1 MNKQELNQ
9 KIREI
14 NEKKI
19 SNGNGFILQGTNKIG
34 NDLLPILQDGEEIVD
49 FCDARIGSLFKFF
62 KGTKYA
68 RCYIVITSKR
78 FIYIERGNVIMGLNP
93 LAKKTILID
102 RDGISGTVE
111 PNSGIEKLTY
121 PYLLKIDSKSGRYE
135 ISVADD
141 LNAYLKNKKDSDES
155 EKTKSEQ
162 DAGQKSTVNIEKVNP
177 YICNHCGK
185 EIRQDWVQCPYCG
198 KSLNQTGTN
207 DIKNNSKINNI
218 SSKKKTVPL
227 VVGGIVA
234 LIVVVVVVGNI
245 FPIKNNEEKVTDI
258 ADSASNS
265 ATENL
270 NTQEKQRIQEEKE
283 TQEQETQEEKNEPE
297 IAADIDIAK
306 YVGGNIS
313 NLIQVCGDLS
323 TSDGAVYSDEKENI
337 IANVEDGIITAFML
351 KTEEYSMNF
360 AGVTIGSDFVD
371 ISDEQLED
379 EGYVY
384 YDDDADA
391 TVYLYSD
398 QMAGVMFEN
407 DATGKIIAIYW
418 AKQMT
423 DILNS
428 EEDTQDSTDEIQY
441 ADSEVENFAGEY
453 QGSEPITLYISL
465 GTEVSISEQEAG
477 DVVGTISIST
487 AMGTMQA
494 ELWKQDINEYAIY
507 QEEGNAVIGYLTIL
521 DNAVIVTDSLGF
533 DGTYELITRYES

>member
-283 TQEQETQEEKNEPE
+283 TQEQETQEEKMSQRLQQ
-297 IAADIDIAK
+297 I
-306 YVGGNIS
+306 
-313 NLIQVCGDLS
+313 LILQS
-323 TSDGAVYSDEKENI
+323 
-337 IANVEDGIITAFML
+337 ML
-351 KTEEYSMNF
+351 
-360 AGVTIGSDFVD
+360 
-371 ISDEQLED
+371 
-379 EGYVY
+379 
-384 YDDDADA
+384 
-391 TVYLYSD
+391 
-398 QMAGVMFEN
+398 
-407 DATGKIIAIYW
+407 
-418 AKQMT
+418 
-423 DILNS
+423 
-428 EEDTQDSTDEIQY
+428 
-441 ADSEVENFAGEY
+441 
-453 QGSEPITLYISL
+453 
-465 GTEVSISEQEAG
+465 
-477 DVVGTISIST
+477 
-487 AMGTMQA
+487 
-494 ELWKQDINEYAIY
+494 
-507 QEEGNAVIGYLTIL
+507 AVIL
-521 DNAVIVTDSLGF
+521 VI
-533 DGTYELITRYES
+533 